1 MAAARKIGQ
10 TLPTRVV
17 PCNDYCPHMPPRE
30 ADVAA
35 VIHTKM
41 AAGLLPRDRP
51 QRVSVGPGSDKAC
64 DGCEQPI
71 TKEQRQY
78 EFDPP
83 GWPTIRLHSDCLGVW
98 HVERMKINAAAIHA
112 DGDLSSLNT
121 SAVRIASLLR
131 DGFPSGYCVE
141 CLAAK
146 LGISIIEVRGAAQLL
161 VARPGFRVCDR
172 VCYTCGRTK
181 DSVVAFVAGRSA
193 E

>member
-1 MAAARKIGQ
+1 
-10 TLPTRVV
+10 
-17 PCNDYCPHMPPRE
+17 MPSGE

-35 VIHTKM
+35 LIHTKI

-51 QRVSVGPGSDKAC
+51 QRVWVGPGSDKTC
-64 DGCEQPI
+64 DGCGQPI
-71 TKEQRQY
+71 TKEQREY

-83 GWPTIRLHSDCLGVW
+83 GWPTIRLHSDCLGLW
-98 HVERMKINAAAIHA
+98 HVERMKINAVEI
-112 DGDLSSLNT
+112 DTKSDTNLNT

-131 DGFPSGYCVE
+131 DAFPSGYCVE

-146 LGISIIEVRGAAQLL
+146 LRISTTEVRGAAQLL

-181 DSVVAFVAGRSA
+181 DGVVAFVAGRSA

>member
-1 MAAARKIGQ
+1 
-10 TLPTRVV
+10 
-17 PCNDYCPHMPPRE
+17 MPPGE

-35 VIHTKM
+35 VIQAKIT
-41 AAGLLPRDRP
+41 AGLLPRDRP
-51 QRVSVGPGSDKAC
+51 QKVWVGPGSDKAC

-71 TKEQRQY
+71 TKEQREY

-83 GWPTIRLHSDCLGVW
+83 GWPTIRLHTDCLGVW
-98 HVERMKINAAAIHA
+98 HLERMKINAAVI
-112 DGDLSSLNT
+112 GTQSNSSVNT

-146 LGISIIEVRGAAQLL
+146 LGISITEVRGAAQLL

-172 VCYTCGRTK
+172 LCYACGRAK
-181 DSVVAFVAGRSA
+181 DGVVAFVSRR
-193 E
+193 

>member
-1 MAAARKIGQ
+1 
-10 TLPTRVV
+10 
-17 PCNDYCPHMPPRE
+17 MPSGE

-35 VIHTKM
+35 LIHAKV
-41 AAGLLPRDRP
+41 AAGLLPRDLP
-51 QRVSVGPGSDKAC
+51 QKVWVGFGSGKPC

-71 TKEQRQY
+71 TNQQREH
-78 EFDPP
+78 EFEPP
-83 GWPTIRLHSDCLGVW
+83 SWPTIRLHAECLR
-98 HVERMKINAAAIHA
+98 HVERMKLRSEPIQGAS
-112 DGDLSSLNT
+112 DSSDLNT

-146 LGISIIEVRGAAQLL
+146 LRISTAEVRGAAQLL

-181 DSVVAFVAGRSA
+181 DGVVAFVARVSSPA
-193 E
+193 P